1 MAIATAAEDHRSGQV
16 PDARHELG
24 FTPAVAAFT
33 LAAAVIGFF
42 MDTVDTVVVNVALP
56 AIRVDL
62 GATIVDLQWV
72 VDGYT
77 LMFAAL
83 LLSAGA
89 LSDRT
94 GARRAFSS
102 GLVVFISASAVCG
115 LAPTV
120 GVLIAARFAQGTAA
134 AVMIPSS
141 MALIGQAYPDPHRRA
156 RAVAIWAMGGAVAS
170 SAGPI
175 VGGLLT
181 SVSWRLIFAINVPAG
196 FAALWLL
203 RRTERSPRHPVPF
216 DWWGQIAA
224 VAAMGSLTYGA
235 IEAGAAGF
243 SDPVVIASF
252 AVAAASI
259 AAFVLVEGHRPDPM
273 VPLDLFRIRN
283 VSVASAVGFAFVV
296 GFYGL
301 PFVVS
306 LFLQQIGGLS
316 PLATGF
322 AFVPMALVGA
332 ALTPFSARL
341 AERFGTRRLVTC
353 GLAVMTVGLLAVAA
367 WAPTVSAAALATLM
381 MLVGLGGPLVIPPM
395 TAALLNSVPDDRAG
409 TASGVFNT
417 SRQVGGALAIAV
429 FGALLAQPAGYIAGL
444 RTSLIIAAA
453 VTAAAILAARTMRT
467 APLMETSHL

>member
-156 RAVAIWAMGGAVAS
+156 RAVAM
-170 SAGPI
+170 
-175 VGGLLT
+175 
-181 SVSWRLIFAINVPAG
+181 
-196 FAALWLL
+196 
-203 RRTERSPRHPVPF
+203 
-216 DWWGQIAA
+216 
-224 VAAMGSLTYGA
+224 
-235 IEAGAAGF
+235 
-243 SDPVVIASF
+243 
-252 AVAAASI
+252 
-259 AAFVLVEGHRPDPM
+259 
-273 VPLDLFRIRN
+273 
-283 VSVASAVGFAFVV
+283 
-296 GFYGL
+296 
-301 PFVVS
+301 
-306 LFLQQIGGLS
+306 
-316 PLATGF
+316 
-322 AFVPMALVGA
+322 
-332 ALTPFSARL
+332 
-341 AERFGTRRLVTC
+341 
-353 GLAVMTVGLLAVAA
+353 
-367 WAPTVSAAALATLM
+367 
-381 MLVGLGGPLVIPPM
+381 
-395 TAALLNSVPDDRAG
+395 
-409 TASGVFNT
+409 
-417 SRQVGGALAIAV
+417 
-429 FGALLAQPAGYIAGL
+429 
-444 RTSLIIAAA
+444 
-453 VTAAAILAARTMRT
+453 
-467 APLMETSHL
+467 